1 MKTDKFYVGI
11 SGHRELGDNA
21 VLNFVHGQIEAL
33 LVDLKRNHEN
43 IIALSALAKGA
54 DTVFAEIAL
63 KLCYK
68 LEVIIP
74 FSDYEEDFDTH
85 ESLECYQM
93 LSEKAS
99 KIHQLRYKNRSNEA
113 YLAGG
118 YWIVDNCELLVA
130 VWNGKPAVGKGG
142 TGDVVKYARRK
153 KRVLWHINTATL
165 NVREFN
171 NGHGRK
177 RTKSQK

>member
-1 MKTDKFYVGI
+1 MKTEKFYVGI

-21 VLNFVHGQIEAL
+21 VLNFVQDQIEVL
-33 LVDLKRNHEN
+33 LVDLKQNHEK

-63 KLCYK
+63 KQCFE

-74 FSDYEEDFDTH
+74 FSDYEGDFDTH
-85 ESLECYQM
+85 ESLQSYQM
-93 LSEKAS
+93 LSEKAT
-99 KIHQLRYKNRSNEA
+99 KIHQLRFKNRSNEA

-118 YWIVDNCELLVA
+118 YWIVDHCDLLVV

-142 TGDVVKYARRK
+142 TGDVVKYAK
-153 KRVLWHINTATL
+153 GNKRCFWHINTATL
-165 NVREFN
+165 NVMEVN
-171 NGHGRK
+171 YGYGSKRK
-177 RTKSQK
+177 KR